1 MLARSVERQ
10 TRKNIMKNR
19 VAATAVLA
27 LFASAALAQVK
38 PFEGVTLRVGT
49 YGGAWGDAVK
59 SNVGAKMEAMG
70 AKVEYVIG
78 NPAENFSKIVAARGR
93 AVPIDVMEIG
103 PAERQAMSR
112 NGFLEEIP
120 AAKITNL
127 PKLSVQIVDKT
138 AIAHQMVQ
146 NGILVRSDKFRAE
159 NLPVPKRF
167 EDLQD
172 PRLTNRV
179 AFPDVVNPQHWPA
192 VASLAV
198 VAGGNESTPEKGFE
212 QALKMKPLYFY
223 GAATE
228 FAQKI
233 SMGDVVAAPSHAGMA
248 VRLHNAGLQV
258 EFIHPQIG
266 SKKGELEFNYL
277 AIVKGTRNVDA
288 AAAFIN
294 AFLDTQVQ
302 ADFAKPMGVVPVN
315 KESRAL
321 LQADPVMSRFM
332 LLSDAD
338 LANAF
343 TMDWGKVDVEKW
355 RAAWARGVTK

>member
-1 MLARSVERQ
+1 MRNTIARITVQ
-10 TRKNIMKNR
+10 
-19 VAATAVLA
+19 VATTAAFA
-27 LFASAALAQVK
+27 LSASGALAQAK

-59 SNVGAKMEAMG
+59 SNVGAKLEAMG

-103 PAERQAMSR
+103 PAERIAMSR

-127 PKLSVQIVDKT
+127 PKLSVQIIDKT
-138 AIAHQMVQ
+138 AIAHQMVE
-146 NGILVRSDKFRAE
+146 NGILIRADKFKAE

-167 EDLQD
+167 EDLEN
-172 PRLTNRV
+172 PKLANRV

-192 VASLAV
+192 VAALASQ
-198 VAGGNESTPEKGFE
+198 AGGSEATPEKGFE
-212 QALKMKPLYFY
+212 QVLRMKPLYY
-223 GAATE
+223 YAAASE

-233 SMGDVVAAPSHAGMA
+233 SMGDVIAAPSHAGMA
-248 VRLHNAGLQV
+248 VRLHNAGQQV

-266 SKKGELEFNYL
+266 TKKGEVEFNYL
-277 AIVKGTRNVDA
+277 AIVKGTKNVDA

-321 LQADPVMSRFM
+321 LQKDPVMNRFM

-338 LANAF
+338 LANTF
-343 TMDWGKVDVEKW
+343 SMDWTKVDVEKW
-355 RAAWARGVTK
+355 RSTWAHTVAK

>member
-1 MLARSVERQ
+1 
-10 TRKNIMKNR
+10 MKNR
-19 VAATAVLA
+19 ITRIAVQVAATAAFA
-27 LFASAALAQVK
+27 LSATSAVAQAK

-59 SNVGAKMEAMG
+59 SNVGAKLEAMG

-103 PAERQAMSR
+103 PAERLAMSR

-146 NGILVRSDKFRAE
+146 NGILIRTDKFKAE

-172 PRLTNRV
+172 PRFANRV

-192 VASLAV
+192 VASLAS
-198 VAGGNESTPEKGFE
+198 VAGGSEATPEKGFE
-212 QALKMKPLYFY
+212 QAMKMKPLYFY

-228 FAQKI
+228 LVQKVT
-233 SMGDVVAAPSHAGMA
+233 MGDVIAAPWHAGMA
-248 VRLHNAGLQV
+248 VRLHNAGQAV
-258 EFIHPQIG
+258 DFIHPQIG
-266 SKKGELEFNYL
+266 NKKGEVEYNYL
-277 AIVKGTRNVDA
+277 AIIKGTKNVEA

-315 KESRAL
+315 KDSRAL
-321 LQADPVMSRFM
+321 LQKDPVVSRYM

-343 TMDWGKVDVEKW
+343 SMDWTKVDVEKW
-355 RAAWARGVTK
+355 RSTWARMVTK